1 MSYRIVVE
9 RPAERFLRRRASPE
23 NAVRI
28 RQAIDELAEE
38 PRPRNSLTLR
48 GREGR
53 RLRVGDY
60 RIIYEVDDGTRTVTI
75 TAVGHRRD
83 VYR

>member
-1 MSYRIVVE
+1 MGYRIVVE
-9 RPAERFLRRRASPE
+9 RPAEGFLRRRVSPE

-28 RQAIDELAEE
+28 RRAIDELAEGT
-38 PRPRNSLTLR
+38 RARNSLTLR

-60 RIIYEVDDGTRTVTI
+60 RVIYEVDDAHKQLR
-75 TAVGHRRD
+75 
-83 VYR
+83 